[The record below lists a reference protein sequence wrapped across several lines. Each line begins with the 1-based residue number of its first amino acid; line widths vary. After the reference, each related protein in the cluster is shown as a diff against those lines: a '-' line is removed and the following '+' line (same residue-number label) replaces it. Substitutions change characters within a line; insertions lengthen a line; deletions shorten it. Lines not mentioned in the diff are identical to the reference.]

1 MGQAAGRGEAESL
14 MIFGRMKKRTREKL
28 LRGFTW
34 AFLIVFIISVA
45 AALLITGLQAPTPR

>member
-1 MGQAAGRGEAESL
+1 